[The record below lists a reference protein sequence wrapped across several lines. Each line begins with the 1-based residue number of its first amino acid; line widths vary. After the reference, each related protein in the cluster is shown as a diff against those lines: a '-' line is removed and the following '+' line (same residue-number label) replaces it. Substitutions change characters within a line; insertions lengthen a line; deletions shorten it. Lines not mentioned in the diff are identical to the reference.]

1 VFGVVINQFADIRG
15 EFMGKSHLLAL
26 APLILL
32 GACSTVMEANRPS
45 AVNISKYNLG
55 QKRLDV
61 VSSLGAPI
69 NTVKD
74 AGNSC
79 DVYKLYTKGTSKAG
93 KAGIIFTEAAADFF
107 TLGLAE
113 AVATPAEAATK
124 SNLHTVLIC
133 YDTDERLVSLRDEG
147 RVVQGAID
155 AHPVATPDVA
165 AATAASAPPPTAAKP
180 ATSIP

>member
-1 VFGVVINQFADIRG
+1 MRG
-15 EFMGKSHLLAL
+15 
-26 APLILL
+26 LIFLVLGSTSL

-45 AVNISKYNLG
+45 AVNISKYSLG
-55 QKRLDV
+55 EKRLDV
-61 VSSLGAPI
+61 LSSPGAPASS
-69 NTVKD
+69 VKD
-74 AGNSC
+74 GANSC

-133 YDTDERLVSLRDEG
+133 YGQDEKLVSLRDEG
-147 RVVQGAID
+147 RTVQESHSASGPAGAVQSAANPFAPAD
-155 AHPVATPDVA
+155 GAQATPS
-165 AATAASAPPPTAAKP
+165 AATPPHP
-180 ATSIP
+180 